1 MLNARDFNVLFGY
14 TINVKNQNMYDS
26 DEILISQEEVFYSTL
41 DSSFKYE
48 KKKKRLETYKWC
60 WSVRA

>member
-48 KKKKRLETYKWC
+48 KKKKRLETYK
-60 WSVRA
+60 